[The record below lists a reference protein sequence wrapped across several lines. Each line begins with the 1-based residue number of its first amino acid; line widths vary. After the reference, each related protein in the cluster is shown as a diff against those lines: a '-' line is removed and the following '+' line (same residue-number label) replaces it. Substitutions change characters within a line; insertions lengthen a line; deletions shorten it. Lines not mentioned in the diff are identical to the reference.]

1 LSGMPSGKS
10 TSILTWSPTKR
21 PPSGCRRTSY
31 PWGAI
36 SDPEG
41 VSVTSGVGVGDGVGG
56 GDGEGAGDGVAV
68 TVMTG
73 VTVGWA
79 ASGAINARDLQEIR
93 NIVKTTSTRRIV

>member
-1 LSGMPSGKS
+1 
-10 TSILTWSPTKR
+10 
-21 PPSGCRRTSY
+21 
-31 PWGAI
+31 
-36 SDPEG
+36 
-41 VSVTSGVGVGDGVGG
+41 VTSGVGVGDGVGG